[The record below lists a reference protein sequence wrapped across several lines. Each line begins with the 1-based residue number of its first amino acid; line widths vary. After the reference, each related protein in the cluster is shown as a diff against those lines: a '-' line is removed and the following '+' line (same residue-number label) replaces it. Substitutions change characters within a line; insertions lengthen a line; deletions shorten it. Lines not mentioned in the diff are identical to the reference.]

1 MKKIQLKSLREQ
13 TGVSKFG
20 LLMVFILIISFITFG
35 LKVVPLY
42 LDHNLISGVYEELI
56 ENGGAANMTITEI
69 RQRVSNTLRINNVT
83 DFDLSSITTRKEN
96 DQAIIIIAY
105 ERRVELAA
113 NLDVVAK
120 FDTVLQ

>member
-1 MKKIQLKSLREQ
+1 MEQTRLKSLREHA
-13 TGVSKFG
+13 G
-20 LLMVFILIISFITFG
+20 
-35 LKVVPLY
+35 
-42 LDHNLISGVYEELI
+42 
-56 ENGGAANMTITEI
+56 
-69 RQRVSNTLRINNVT
+69 VSNTLCINNVIE
-83 DFDLSSITTRKEN
+83 FGLSSITMRKEN